1 MNRKVIFGAA
11 LLVLVRAAGQA
22 QNVPV
27 AITYDYDAQGR
38 VLLMHATNNSGKD
51 IIAYSIRVQRKNP
64 DGTLD
69 RRSYQGTETDMLP
82 ILVNI
87 QMAKDPAA
95 EEREWREHGIYAP
108 LDAGTTR
115 DISMPGAASPDNAE
129 VKADVV
135 FYADGTFDGQD
146 SEAFKAMLAHRQ
158 KQLLEMKKAN
168 EIMRFVLAD
177 TSIDHPIAAAITE
190 LAKAAGEPM
199 APNPDSPPDLS
210 RGKIAIQARAMPTS
224 GFFFNGDI
232 MSLRNLRAQSDA
244 PERELLTQYVEKRE
258 RQAELMT
265 PHCHLEIALK

>member
-1 MNRKVIFGAA
+1 
-11 LLVLVRAAGQA
+11 
-22 QNVPV
+22 
-27 AITYDYDAQGR
+27 
-38 VLLMHATNNSGKD
+38 
-51 IIAYSIRVQRKNP
+51 
-64 DGTLD
+64 
-69 RRSYQGTETDMLP
+69 
-82 ILVNI
+82 
-87 QMAKDPAA
+87 MAS
-95 EEREWREHGIYAP
+95 HAP

-115 DISMPGAASPDNAE
+115 DISMPGAASPDNGGSQSRCGFLRRR
-129 VKADVV
+129 DLRQ
-135 FYADGTFDGQD
+135 GRS

-258 RQAELMT
+258 RQAELIT
-265 PHCHLEIALK
+265 PHCHLERSR